1 MKISRFGILEIAV
14 FVAAQ
19 FANAWVAGP
28 FSLNWRLVT
37 GVLIAAFSV
46 LRLLTPPGQRSASIH
61 LALSAAFLVMLGASS
76 AIAGLLAVL
85 LITRCFELLPGDRR
99 ALALCTLVAF
109 VVIGESYY
117 TGQYREQRPLIGAA
131 PALVLC
137 FAILVILLVIFAND
151 LRNSKAALA
160 SANAELRA
168 RARQSEEIAA
178 LAERFRIARDLH
190 DEIGH
195 GLTSLSVQ
203 LESAEKLRSVA
214 PDEADRS
221 ISRART
227 IAAETLAAL
236 RRTVSRL
243 REEPLPRDD
252 LTTALTRLC
261 EDFARTLN
269 IQISSRIRKVA
280 IGDPV
285 IVTNVE
291 RIAREALTNVARHAK
306 AATATILL
314 TLGDEAVELIVEDD
328 GVGFDPNVVSSGHG
342 LQIMRERAAA
352 IGATLSIRS
361 RPGAGSVIRLFV
373 PLKDGAT

>member
-214 PDEADRS
+214 PDEDD
-221 ISRART
+221 RT

-361 RPGAGSVIRLFV
+361 RPGAGSVIRLIV